1 MPDQPLT
8 RRERQREQTT
18 AEILTAARH
27 LLAADGPAA
36 LTLRATAREV
46 GMTAPGVCRYFPD
59 HRALVQA
66 VVADLYRDLAA
77 DLEAARDAHADAP
90 TADRLAAAARAL
102 RRWSLAHRSE
112 FTLLFGKPIADAGTA
127 PEDPAHDAGWRFGQV
142 FLGLMT
148 QLWRE
153 GTVPPPAADESVP
166 AWWTQYDDLREHLTD
181 DIPLPVLNRFVQAWT
196 RIYGLV
202 ALEVFGHLDF
212 TLADPEPFFEQALSD
227 VLTSRRAT
235 PAAAVSAV
243 ESGKWTVPTTA
254 AQAAPVS

>member
-8 RRERQREQTT
+8 RRERQREQTA

-27 LLAADGPAA
+27 LLAVDGPAA

-66 VVADLYRDLAA
+66 VVAGLYRDLAA
-77 DLEAARDAHADAP
+77 ELEAARDARPDAP
-90 TADRLAAAARAL
+90 TADRLADAARAL
-102 RRWSLAHRSE
+102 RRWALAHRSE
-112 FTLLFGKPIADAGTA
+112 FTLLFGKPVPDAGTA

-153 GTVPPPAADESVP
+153 GAIQPQATPDLAP
-166 AWWTQYDDLREHLTD
+166 AWWSQYDDLREHLTQD
-181 DIPLPVLNRFVQAWT
+181 VPLPVLHQFVQAWT

-212 TLADPEPFFEQALSD
+212 TLADPEPFFQQTLSD
-227 VLTSRRAT
+227 VLAELG
-235 PAAAVSAV
+235 AAV
-243 ESGKWTVPTTA
+243 
-254 AQAAPVS
+254 PVQERPQN

>member
-77 DLEAARDAHADAP
+77 DLEAARDARPEAP
-90 TADRLAAAARAL
+90 TAERLAAAARAL
-102 RRWSLAHRSE
+102 RRWALTNRSE
-112 FTLLFGKPIADAGTA
+112 FTLLFGKPDADAGTA
-127 PEDPAHDAGWRFGQV
+127 PTDPAHEASWRFGQV

-153 GTVPPPAADESVP
+153 GSVP
-166 AWWTQYDDLREHLTD
+166 TPRTPEPAPTWWSQFDDLREHLTED
-181 DIPLPVLNRFVQAWT
+181 VPLPVIHRFVQAWT

-202 ALEVFGHLDF
+202 ALETFGHLDF
-212 TLADPEPFFEQALSD
+212 TLADPEPFFEQALVD
-227 VLTSRRAT
+227 VLGSLT
-235 PAAAVSAV
+235 PAAPAV
-243 ESGKWTVPTTA
+243 
-254 AQAAPVS
+254 